1 MEKITITENYKYLS
15 EFLRG
20 IPSNCLIN
28 KGITGCGGTTVE
40 LKSERDSI
48 VLCPTKNLVTS
59 KSNDRYLGVTGDTKS
74 SDIKDY
80 IKSDIKYKKIIA
92 TYDSLKRL
100 MEIIPNYRDY
110 FLLIDEYHL
119 LFNDYSFRSDAILYL
134 LNNFREFKEWAFLT
148 ATPLKDEFI
157 LKELKDIPQIT
168 YEWENAIPVHINIKD
183 TYFIQKELFNL
194 IDIYKDRNLHIFLNS
209 VSTIYKITEKLNTDS
224 FRVVCSENSKTK
236 IKNFSKINS
245 PIAKYNFYTSC
256 SFEGCLLPEEKV
268 LTDSGLKNAKD
279 IVLEDKLIN
288 KDGNLVSII
297 NLQQY
302 DKFNEDVYTLKLS
315 NTYRTTTFTKI
326 HPILISKHPL
336 KEEFTFKQCQNI
348 NKGEWTVYPNL
359 YRKEIEIDSNDW
371 NKFMSKSNKD
381 IINPIL
387 NEDFWW
393 FIGLYLGDGWTQNDG
408 YRIFISVNKN
418 ETITINRLESFCKR
432 INRSYIVKERS
443 KNCLEYIINCKQLVD
458 FLNSNFGKYANGKYI
473 PEKYKY
479 IPHNLKIALIN
490 GYFDSDG
497 CIMFS
502 NTYKGTFVSINL
514 KLLEDFQDIFTSLGL
529 KTNLKLLRRAKKMK
543 IENREVNCSETYDL
557 NISHNDLIKFY
568 DMCNDKNFQKLSLIH
583 LDKSLRNKRN
593 PRFVGMDFSDDMN
606 YVYFKIKEINTFK
619 YTGKV
624 YNYECDTHT
633 YVCRHMTTHN
643 CDILDPDGYCI
654 IISDTNIA
662 TTVLD
667 ISTKVRQVCGRLRDS
682 KYKDEVTL
690 ILNTSK
696 HRYAGTTREDFNK
709 YVEESERLGKV
720 KANVISKFSEDEMKA
735 ELRTYNKES
744 YSNIYLNKYDN
755 NIFYD
760 ENLKFLDLYNYDLI
774 SEIYNNSISVIGE
787 CSKNNLIPKKE
798 SALNKKGLTW
808 INEKLNEL
816 NRNEYTYNELE
827 EIFTPLFKEHN
838 MKWSHRVSVNT
849 LFPPHN
855 KVRKTINRVRNTYY
869 IFK

>member
-1 MEKITITENYKYLS
+1 MEKITITKNFNYLS

-48 VLCPTKNLVTS
+48 ILCPTRNLVTS
-59 KSNDRYLGVTGDTKS
+59 KSNDIYLGVTGDTKS

-80 IKSDIKYKKIIA
+80 IKSDIEYKKIIA

-100 MEIIPNYRDY
+100 MEIIPNYRNY

-168 YEWENAIPVHINIKD
+168 YEWENAVPVHINIKD

-256 SFEGCLLPEEKV
+256 SFEG
-268 LTDSGLKNAKD
+268 
-279 IVLEDKLIN
+279 
-288 KDGNLVSII
+288 
-297 NLQQY
+297 
-302 DKFNEDVYTLKLS
+302 
-315 NTYRTTTFTKI
+315 
-326 HPILISKHPL
+326 
-336 KEEFTFKQCQNI
+336 
-348 NKGEWTVYPNL
+348 
-359 YRKEIEIDSNDW
+359 
-371 NKFMSKSNKD
+371 
-381 IINPIL
+381 
-387 NEDFWW
+387 
-393 FIGLYLGDGWTQNDG
+393 
-408 YRIFISVNKN
+408 
-418 ETITINRLESFCKR
+418 
-432 INRSYIVKERS
+432 
-443 KNCLEYIINCKQLVD
+443 
-458 FLNSNFGKYANGKYI
+458 
-473 PEKYKY
+473 
-479 IPHNLKIALIN
+479 
-490 GYFDSDG
+490 
-497 CIMFS
+497 
-502 NTYKGTFVSINL
+502 
-514 KLLEDFQDIFTSLGL
+514 
-529 KTNLKLLRRAKKMK
+529 
-543 IENREVNCSETYDL
+543 
-557 NISHNDLIKFY
+557 
-568 DMCNDKNFQKLSLIH
+568 
-583 LDKSLRNKRN
+583 
-593 PRFVGMDFSDDMN
+593 
-606 YVYFKIKEINTFK
+606 
-619 YTGKV
+619 
-624 YNYECDTHT
+624 
-633 YVCRHMTTHN
+633 

-744 YSNIYLNKYDN
+744 YSNIYLNKYGN

-798 SALNKKGLTW
+798 SILNKKGLTW

-827 EIFTPLFKEHN
+827 EIFAPLFKKHN
-838 MKWSHRVSVNT
+838 MKWSHRVSINT
-849 LFPPHN
+849 LFPPYN

-869 IFK
+869 VFK